1 MIDRR
6 SCEIRAW
13 KKLGL
18 DGIGTQD
25 LCDTDAVLYQLSYPC
40 RITWELVTLWVRNKN
55 YPKKVKDIAI
65 SSCRVAWNFRGI
77 LIFTDFDFFE
87 FHGNI
92 FCRIW
97 ISDFIPGNNFSR
109 VSYTVLELK

>member
-40 RITWELVTLWVRNKN
+40 RITWELVTLWVRSKN
-55 YPKKVKDIAI
+55 YPKKGYLILP
-65 SSCRVAWNFRGI
+65 RGI
-77 LIFTDFDFFE
+77 KFSRDFN
-87 FHGNI
+87 FHGFRFFWVSREHILSNL
-92 FCRIW
+92 
-97 ISDFIPGNNFSR
+97 DFRLYSW
-109 VSYTVLELK
+109 E